1 MGGWWGGGLSCLSV
15 CVGRVSEDE
24 ASLGCEGEG
33 GGVKLSPPD
42 RLFREEGGAI
52 GERAGLFPRPGL

>member
-1 MGGWWGGGLSCLSV
+1 MGGSLVCLSV
-15 CVGRVSEDE
+15 SGG
-24 ASLGCEGEG
+24 SLKTKLPWAVKVR